1 MRIDELT
8 KILKR
13 RRLDMVLVANQAN
26 VRALTGINCDN
37 AIVAVRRLSGRAGEK
52 FEAVFYTDFR
62 YVPMVHRVAP
72 KLKCCDLKRL
82 GTGRKTLGAGASRPR
97 RIGYES
103 SISHAR
109 FLAWQKKFPKATFVD
124 IAKDLAAIR
133 AVKTPE
139 EIAALRAAEKLDC
152 EIWEI
157 ARGKFKAG
165 MTERQMARI
174 IQQLMIEKGEG
185 EAFDTIVCVGKN
197 AAECHHEP
205 DDTVWNGREPV
216 LVDMGV
222 KLNGYCSDLTRN
234 LVPGLL
240 DSSSSS
246 RTSRQARPSS
256 LYRRVYALVREAN
269 LAAIAAAKPG
279 ITGRQ
284 LDKVARGVIRKGGF
298 GKCFGHSL
306 GHGVGYEIHEAPY
319 AAKRDDTVLK
329 PGMLVTI
336 EPGVYLED
344 NLGVRIEDLVLITE
358 SGCEVLSASCEK

>member
-1 MRIDELT
+1 MRTEELLR
-8 KILKR
+8 IAR
-13 RRLDMVLVANQAN
+13 RRKLDRVLVTDPAN
-26 VRALTGINCDN
+26 VRALTGVNCDN
-37 AIVAVRRLSGRAGEK
+37 AVVEETAGEEGAK
-52 FEAVFYTDFR
+52 GRKGPKGRKGRVAFYTDFR

-72 KLKCCDLKRL
+72 ELAVRDIRRL
-82 GTGRKTLGAGASRPR
+82 GMGKRCPHRFC

-103 SISHAR
+103 SIPHAR

-124 IAKDLAAIR
+124 ISKDLALMR
-133 AVKTPE
+133 TVKTPE
-139 EIAALRAAEKLDC
+139 EIAALRAAESLNC
-152 EIWEI
+152 EIWET
-157 ARGKFKAG
+157 ARGKFRAG

-174 IQQLMIEKGEG
+174 IQKMMIEKGDG
-185 EAFDTIVCVGKN
+185 EAFATIVCVGKN

-222 KLNGYCSDLTRN
+222 KLNGFCSDLTRN
-234 LVPGLL
+234 LVPAGAR
-240 DSSSSS
+240 
-246 RTSRQARPSS
+246 RTR
-256 LYRRVYALVREAN
+256 LYRQVYELVLKAN

-279 ITGRQ
+279 MTGKA
-284 LDKVARGVIRKGGF
+284 LDKVARDVICKGGF

-319 AAKRDDTVLK
+319 ASRKSDTVLK

-358 SGCEVLSASCEK
+358 TGCEVLSDSAK